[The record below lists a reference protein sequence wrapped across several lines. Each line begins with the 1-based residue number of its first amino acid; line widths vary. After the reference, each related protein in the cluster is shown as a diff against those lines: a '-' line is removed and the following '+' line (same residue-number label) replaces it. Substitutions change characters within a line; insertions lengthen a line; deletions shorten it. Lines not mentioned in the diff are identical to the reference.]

1 MLLRNASMA
10 IELGRCHICTRGARM
25 PYKGRT
31 EDDTCCLASSKTSK
45 PPPIRVRQVTLLAHS
60 AGGWLARAFLGDER
74 HFDAGE
80 THVAGTSHNR
90 WV

>member
-1 MLLRNASMA
+1 
-10 IELGRCHICTRGARM
+10 M
-25 PYKGRT
+25 PYKGQT
-31 EDDTCCLASSKTSK
+31 EDEMCWLASSKTSK
-45 PPPIRVRQVTLLAHS
+45 PAPPRVRQVTLLAHS

-80 THVAGTSHNR
+80 THAAGTSHNR